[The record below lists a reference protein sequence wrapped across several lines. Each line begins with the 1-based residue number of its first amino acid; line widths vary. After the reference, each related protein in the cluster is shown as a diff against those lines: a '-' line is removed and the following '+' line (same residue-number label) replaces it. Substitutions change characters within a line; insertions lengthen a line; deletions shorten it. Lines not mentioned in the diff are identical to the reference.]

1 MNIRATWGRRGW
13 SGLPHGSYVRRGTDD
28 HKANMAQGGH
38 GTTQRTFVGQVE
50 PMNIRVLGSS
60 VPYGRRA

>member
-1 MNIRATWGRRGW
+1 VAGQVCHMVVMFVGE
-13 SGLPHGSYVRRGTDD
+13 PGTDD

-38 GTTQRTFVGQVE
+38 GITRRTFVGQVE